1 MILFTID
8 ADVRRTNLSSFR
20 IKLTGLA
27 EACWVLALHLGLDHR
42 PASAAFTRF
51 NLQQMNQ
58 MLLSSSGGGDADTKL
73 SDKAR
78 DFKQLFESFQKSPS
92 GLALAAP
99 PMFSP
104 ALAAP
109 PMFSPASLMSSAPT
123 LGSLLAQQS
132 KTDHRQ
138 EPSRELCCSNCCK
151 DLQALEER
159 LSKKLDDHQKAQN
172 EKLDKIIALLEIC
185 LINKS

>member
-8 ADVRRTNLSSFR
+8 ADLRRTNLSSFR

-58 MLLSSSGGGDADTKL
+58 MLLSSAGGDADTKL

-92 GLALAAP
+92 ALGMAAP
-99 PMFSP
+99 
-104 ALAAP
+104 A
-109 PMFSPASLMSSAPT
+109 MFSPASLMSSAPT
-123 LGSLLAQQS
+123 LGSLLAHQNI
-132 KTDHRQ
+132 TDQMRKASVGHRQ
-138 EPSRELCCSNCCK
+138 EPARELCCSSCCK

-159 LSKKLDDHQKAQN
+159 LLKKLDDHQKAQN
-172 EKLDKIIALLEIC
+172 EKLDKIISLLEIC

>member
-8 ADVRRTNLSSFR
+8 ADLRRTNLSSFR

-27 EACWVLALHLGLDHR
+27 EACWVLALHLGLDLR

-58 MLLSSSGGGDADTKL
+58 MLLSSSAGGDADTKL

-99 PMFSP
+99 
-104 ALAAP
+104 A
-109 PMFSPASLMSSAPT
+109 MFSPASLMSSAPS
-123 LGSLLAQQS
+123 LGSLLAQQNI
-132 KTDHRQ
+132 TDQMREASVCHRQ

-172 EKLDKIIALLEIC
+172 EKLDKIISLLEIC